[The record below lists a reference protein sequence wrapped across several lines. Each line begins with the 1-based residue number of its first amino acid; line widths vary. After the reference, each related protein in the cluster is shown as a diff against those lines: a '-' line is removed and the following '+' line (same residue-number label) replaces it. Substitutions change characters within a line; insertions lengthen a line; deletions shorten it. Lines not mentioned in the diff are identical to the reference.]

1 MTSIATNAQND
12 IYLDTSGNLAMVTGI
27 QACAQDCEHIA
38 KVRLGEMVLN
48 TQGGI
53 PYLEQVFQNSN
64 TLAFKQALIN
74 AWLTVPNVTGIQS
87 VTVSIVGGVL
97 NYTAVI
103 NTIFGQVTL

>member
-12 IYLDTSGNLAMVTGI
+12 IYLDASNNLAMVTGI

-48 TQGGI
+48 VQGGI
-53 PYLEQVFQNSN
+53 PYLEQVFQNTN
-64 TLAFKQALIN
+64 TLSFKQALIE
-74 AWLTVPNVTGIQS
+74 AWLTVPNVTGVQS
-87 VTVSIVGGVL
+87 ATTSIVGGVL

-103 NTIFGQVTL
+103 NTTFGRLTL